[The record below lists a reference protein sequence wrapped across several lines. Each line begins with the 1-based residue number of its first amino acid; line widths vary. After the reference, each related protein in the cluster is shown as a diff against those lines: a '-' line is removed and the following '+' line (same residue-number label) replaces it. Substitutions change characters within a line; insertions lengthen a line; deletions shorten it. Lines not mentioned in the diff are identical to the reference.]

1 MARPRKFDQQTAL
14 TAAQDAFW
22 ARGYEATST
31 RDLTTAMGMT
41 QPSLYN
47 AFGDKRSLFLQ
58 VLDFYLDHN
67 LRERTSRL
75 SKLPSP
81 AAAISGFFA
90 ESIAR
95 SLADPEHRGC
105 LLVNT
110 ALEVT
115 AQEPELRQKVSEEF
129 ERMRSFFR
137 DRLVAA
143 QLSGE
148 ISAAGPVEDAASQLL
163 ALVLGVRVLARTA
176 PDRLLLESAV
186 RPALASLG
194 LPPLAPPAA
203 VAGTGTG

>member
-1 MARPRKFDQQTAL
+1 MARPREFDEDRVL
-14 TAAQDAFW
+14 DAAVACFW
-22 ARGYEATST
+22 RRGYAATSVQ
-31 RDLTTAMGMT
+31 DLIGGTGVGAA
-41 QPSLYN
+41 SLYN

-58 VLDFYLDHN
+58 ALDFYLDHN
-67 LRERTSRL
+67 LRERIARL

-81 AAAISGFFA
+81 AAAISAFFA

-115 AQEPELRQKVSEEF
+115 PQEPALRQKVSEEF
-129 ERMRSFFR
+129 ERMRNFFR

-143 QLSGE
+143 QASGE
-148 ISAAGPVEDAASQLL
+148 IPAAGPVEDNASQLL

-176 PDRLLLESAV
+176 PDLQLLESVV

-194 LPPLAPPAA
+194 LPPLPLAPAT
-203 VAGTGTG
+203 AGTG

>member
-1 MARPRKFDQQTAL
+1 MARPRKFDEQTAL

-31 RDLTTAMGMT
+31 RDLTSAMGMT

-58 VLDFYLDHN
+58 ALDFYLDHN
-67 LRERTSRL
+67 LRERIARL

-81 AAAISGFFA
+81 AAAISAFFA

-115 AQEPELRQKVSEEF
+115 PQEPELRQKVSEEF
-129 ERMRSFFR
+129 ERMRNFFR
-137 DRLVAA
+137 DSLVAA
-143 QLSGE
+143 QASGE
-148 ISAAGPVEDAASQLL
+148 IPAAGPVEDNASQLL

-176 PDRLLLESAV
+176 PDPQLLESVV

-194 LPPLAPPAA
+194 LPPLPLAPAT
-203 VAGTGTG
+203 AGTG

>member
-1 MARPRKFDQQTAL
+1 MARPRKFDEQAAL

-31 RDLTTAMGMT
+31 RDLTSAMGMT

-58 VLDFYLDHN
+58 ALDFYLDHS
-67 LRERTSRL
+67 LRERIARL
-75 SKLPSP
+75 RALPSP
-81 AAAISGFFA
+81 AAAISAFFA

-95 SLADPEHRGC
+95 SLADPSHRGC

-115 AQEPELRQKVSEEF
+115 PQEPALQQKVAEEF
-129 ERMRSFFR
+129 QRMRDFFH
-137 DRLVAA
+137 DCLVAA
-143 QLSGE
+143 QQSRE
-148 ISAAGPVEDAASQLL
+148 IPPAGPAEDIASQLL

-176 PDRLLLESAV
+176 PDPQLLEGAV

-194 LPPLAPPAA
+194 LPPLPPAPT
-203 VAGTGTG
+203 VAGTG